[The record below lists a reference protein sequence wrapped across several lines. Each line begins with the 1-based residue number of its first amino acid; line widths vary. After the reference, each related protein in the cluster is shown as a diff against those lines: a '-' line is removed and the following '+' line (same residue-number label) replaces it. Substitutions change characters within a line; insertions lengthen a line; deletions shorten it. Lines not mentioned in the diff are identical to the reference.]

1 MSPRGNVGHRRAPG
15 PALAPRGAR
24 VLLPGPSRARLPG
37 LLLALLLLAPGCG
50 TGGGT
55 GSRGELLDAVLSSV
69 PAEDGVVFSDGGVQ
83 ASRVLP
89 VVGDLD
95 GSVRGLGARQFLSFD
110 VTGLPGEVLVESALL
125 RLDLYAVNGTPLAT
139 HGSLVV
145 DYLDYGTLDADDYAA
160 RALDLAVGTVATAP
174 TLGPRTVDVT
184 DALAQVLALGRPR
197 LQFRLRF
204 ATRDSDGDSTSDNA
218 SVPEAEAAT
227 SGVGQAPTLLV
238 TLRRR

>member
-1 MSPRGNVGHRRAPG
+1 MPTLPTV
-15 PALAPRGAR
+15 PASRVAPRAR
-24 VLLPGPSRARLPG
+24 AGRTARLALQG
-37 LLLALLLLAPGCG
+37 AVLALLLCGCG
-50 TGGGT
+50 TGASTT
-55 GSRGELLDAVLSSV
+55 GSGEVLDAVLTSV

-83 ASRVLP
+83 ASRALP

-110 VTGLPGEVLVESALL
+110 VTGLPGGVLVESALL
-125 RLDLYAVNGTPLAT
+125 RLDLYAVAGTPFAT

-145 DYLDYGTLDADDYAA
+145 DYLDYGTLDSNDYAA
-160 RALDLAVGTVATAP
+160 RALDLALGTAASDA

-184 DALAQVLALGRPR
+184 SALAQVLALGRSR
-197 LQFRLRF
+197 VQFRLRF
-204 ATRDSDGDSTSDNA
+204 ATLDSDGDSTSDSA
-218 SVPEAEAAT
+218 SVPEGEAAT